1 MRGEG
6 AEGGCKTNI
15 HNNEGR
21 QDKRRRREENKRKR
35 REGSKNVET
44 HTNSSPLLATDEV
57 EIREAA
63 KLSRVIQRMEVQFL
77 QTTQHNTN

>member
-1 MRGEG
+1 MQGDVKGKEDRTNGE
-6 AEGGCKTNI
+6 
-15 HNNEGR
+15 
-21 QDKRRRREENKRKR
+21 RERER
-35 REGSKNVET
+35 REG
-44 HTNSSPLLATDEV
+44 SPLLATDEV